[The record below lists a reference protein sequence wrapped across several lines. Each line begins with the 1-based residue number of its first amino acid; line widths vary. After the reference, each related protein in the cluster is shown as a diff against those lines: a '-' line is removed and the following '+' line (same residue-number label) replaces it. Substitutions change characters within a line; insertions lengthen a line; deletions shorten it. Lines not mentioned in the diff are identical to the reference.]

1 MNYTPNEKKHPI
13 FINFQTAMRL
23 LTNETNYKVTIEVST
38 KAIRALKKVIR
49 RGVGQYQP
57 GSKTDQLITSFKEV
71 KQEYDEMILKM
82 DIKMVPSK
90 ADYVIECWLKKDA
103 AEKAAKESKDRKA
116 LKNAARKAEKNAHEE
131 SSYFRV
137 DDPEP
142 EPQNIYRIDPI
153 IEIYVWNGFT
163 LSIFFFIFVLISQ
176 FIPVLIT
183 PFAIFSAQFLCYNEP
198 LFQ

>member
-1 MNYTPNEKKHPI
+1 MRFFNIFSSSFTSTAKWSCPNKLKISSEDIRNFKDTLIAMKGRRMNA
-13 FINFQTAMRL
+13 TAMRL

-153 IEIYVWNGFT
+153 IEIYV
-163 LSIFFFIFVLISQ
+163 
-176 FIPVLIT
+176 
-183 PFAIFSAQFLCYNEP
+183 
-198 LFQ
+198 